1 MPKTVTLR
9 LSDETYQKFRAAAE
23 VEKRPLSNL
32 IEILALR
39 KLEEEIFV
47 DRIEMKDILSNPDLT
62 KRLQRGTEEARE
74 RKGRFVE

>member
-9 LSDETYQKFRAAAE
+9 LSDETYQKFLAAAE

-47 DRIEMKDILSNPDLT
+47 DRIEMKDILSNPDLM
-62 KRLQRGTEEARE
+62 KRLQRGTEEALE